1 MTYKDCVPGPWPLS
15 DNNLQQSPLSLHSRH
30 AGPSSALMN
39 PRHSPQGLCT
49 GFFLPAMHFFP
60 PKWASNLTSSL
71 HSALTQCPPCSNP
84 SLKDLSHQSC
94 LPCALSSKHFL
105 SIARTFILHFW
116 YFEKFNFVGKYMVR
130 NSKIRERQTVKS
142 LCCSCPKATQFLF
155 S

>member
-49 GFFLPAMHFFP
+49 GFFLPEMHFFP

-105 SIARTFILHFW
+105 YSTVYMSVLMSQFIPPPLSFL
-116 YFEKFNFVGKYMVR
+116 V
-130 NSKIRERQTVKS
+130 TVKFFFYIYDS
-142 LCCSCPKATQFLF
+142 ISVL
-155 S
+155 